1 MSDLDPRLAHLLPAA
16 ARTGG
21 TPEGRREVKA
31 AAAEN
36 IRAKFEDRVVRE
48 VLKAVGAREHDLTQK
63 SIRIDNLTLGDLDHA
78 QLIPV
83 LLYVDEIRNYDV
95 LQLYTT
101 PTKSP
106 VWKAFSS
113 RAKEALENEES
124 RRLAMVFRCRNIDR
138 KVFII
143 HNYQELANDSSV
155 YLSFTV
161 RGARYFVHLWKEA
174 LDVIGRRWPK
184 E

>member
-1 MSDLDPRLAHLLPAA
+1 MSGLDPHLAHLLPKATLASVSPEA
-16 ARTGG
+16 AR
-21 TPEGRREVKA
+21 EAKA
-31 AAAEN
+31 QVAQE
-36 IRAKFEDRVVRE
+36 IRDRFEDRVVRD
-48 VLKAVGAREHDLTQK
+48 VLKAVGAHPNDLGQN
-63 SIRIDNLTLGDLDHA
+63 SIRVENLTLGDLDHA

-83 LLYVDEIRNYDV
+83 LLYVDEIKSYDV

-106 VWKAFSS
+106 VWQTFSG
-113 RAKEALENEES
+113 RAREALEKEES

-174 LDVIGRRWPK
+174 LDVIGKRWPK